1 MGENDI
7 TIKINLPWPDMDLLQ
22 KFITGLR
29 FENRFSVS
37 KDVDKFVS
45 NLIYFARNYKLTEFE
60 RGETY
65 YRARINKANK
75 SEKYELK
82 DMGAPPKGR
91 AGHGRL
97 NPIGIPYLYVASQK
111 DVAVCEVRPWVGC
124 WLTVADFT
132 LKKNIRVMNFSKKY
146 FVNIVD
152 HGDNESLKG
161 AEVTWSNFIT
171 WMFSAPF
178 DPKDD
183 LAYIPTQYL
192 VEKIKASGVDGII
205 YDSALCDD
213 GFNLLLFKE
222 DAVEP
227 SGSTIAIVN
236 AVSAKVQYK

>member
-7 TIKINLPWPDMDLLQ
+7 TIKTNFPWPDMVLWQ
-22 KFITGLR
+22 KLMTELR

-37 KDVDKFVS
+37 EDVDKFVR
-45 NLIYFARNYKLTEFE
+45 NLIFFAGSYKVTEFKQ
-60 RGETY
+60 GETF
-65 YRARINKANK
+65 YRARINE
-75 SEKYELK
+75 EKTPGKFELK

-97 NPIGIPYLYVASQK
+97 NPIGIPYLYAASQK

-124 WLTVADFT
+124 KLTVAEIA
-132 LKKNIRVMNFSKKY
+132 LKKNIRVINFSKKY
-146 FVNIVD
+146 FLNIVD
-152 HGDNESLKG
+152 HGDNDSLKG

-192 VEKIKASGVDGII
+192 AEKIKASGVDGII
-205 YDSALCDD
+205 YDSALCDV

-222 DAVEP
+222 DTVKP
-227 SGSTIAIVN
+227 IGSTHAIVK
-236 AVSAKVQYK
+236 AMSATVQYE